1 VLQQLLEDPL
11 ALLVLSV
18 YALNIFF
25 RPLDRSPHSMPTG
38 FQTAFPK
45 FYARL
50 TERDG
55 AEIEHVA
62 GVPLPESYKRL
73 LRCARGF
80 WLLGGSIRF
89 DTQHAFFHHFEPLD
103 KLTPQ
108 QRQMVVRKGG
118 TWPPASHGM
127 LCFAEFFMEADGD
140 QVLWDVSG
148 GLRGGEYPIYYYA
161 HGSRTPSVRK
171 LADSFET
178 RLREF
183 LSYSEFADVDED

>member
-1 VLQQLLEDPL
+1 
-11 ALLVLSV
+11 
-18 YALNIFF
+18 
-25 RPLDRSPHSMPTG
+25 MPNR

-55 AEIEHVA
+55 AEIEHILPPASDAEIAEIEHVA

-80 WLLGGSIRF
+80 WLLGGSIQF
-89 DTQHAFFHHFEPLD
+89 DTQHPFFHHFEPLD

-118 TWPPASHGM
+118 TWPTVSRRGSAS
-127 LCFAEFFMEADGD
+127 F
-140 QVLWDVSG
+140 
-148 GLRGGEYPIYYYA
+148 
-161 HGSRTPSVRK
+161 
-171 LADSFET
+171 
-178 RLREF
+178 
-183 LSYSEFADVDED
+183 